1 MCYLQY
7 RHHKWPQFLQRPYIN
22 PPTSLHHFLGR
33 NSVKPQDN
41 DGMLLQHV
49 GLNLYDDDEGLLKQ
63 EDPNMNRPCLKN
75 LETRLKNYTEQVN
88 YGTVNAARFNTEK
101 KTPCILPKKYVLY
114 DSNANNDYFLK
125 QFIPFVFLINTH
137 RSLKCARVIIV
148 AHLNNV
154 AREIFTGAV
163 LTGWPLQR
171 KTGTPLLI

>member
-1 MCYLQY
+1 
-7 RHHKWPQFLQRPYIN
+7 LQRPNIN

-41 DGMLLQHV
+41 YGMLIQHV
-49 GLNLYDDDEGLLKQ
+49 GVNLYDDDDDDDDKGLLKQ
-63 EDPNMNRPCLKN
+63 EDPNMNSPCLKN

-101 KTPCILPKKYVLY
+101 KSPCILPKKYVLY
-114 DSNANNDYFLK
+114 DSKANNDYFLK

-154 AREIFTGAV
+154 AQGNIYRRSINWLAFAA
-163 LTGWPLQR
+163 